1 MTPVSFTVQHQFGA
15 SPRALWD
22 ELVDWK
28 GHEAWIPMTRV
39 EVGDGEPTDI
49 GHEFTAWSGPG
60 KLALEDRMR
69 VAECTWD
76 DTTATG
82 RCTVEKLGPVLTGT
96 AGFTVTGSGETSS
109 IDWFE
114 QVEVKYL
121 PGFLAPIAAKL
132 GAAGFRHGMKRLDEV
147 LRDQVPAGL

>member
-1 MTPVSFTVQHQFGA
+1 MTTVSFTVHHDFGA
-15 SPRALWD
+15 SARDVWD

-39 EVGDGEPTDI
+39 EVGDGDPTDV

-69 VAECTWD
+69 VAECAWD
-76 DTTATG
+76 ESTSTG
-82 RCTVEKLGPVLTGT
+82 RCTVDKLGPILSGS
-96 AGFTVTGSGETSS
+96 AGFTVTGGGETSS

-114 QVEVKYL
+114 QVEVKHL
-121 PGFLAPIAAKL
+121 PGFLAPIVAKL
-132 GAAGFRHGMKRLDEV
+132 GAAGFRHGMKRLDKV
-147 LRDQVPAGL
+147 LRERVPTEV